1 MTQVIA
7 FPALDTAQS
16 AARPADARLARAA
29 HQFEASLMGELL
41 KPMQQVSGL
50 SGEDEQ
56 EQGSSSALASFATE
70 SLARVISER
79 GGFGI
84 AQRVLHELH
93 RTTGPAEGG
102 GTTLHSLTR

>member
-7 FPALDTAQS
+7 FPVLANTAPA
-16 AARPADARLARAA
+16 AARSADPRLTRAA

-41 KPMQQVSGL
+41 KPMQQVNSL

-56 EQGSSSALASFATE
+56 EQGSSSALAGFATE

-84 AQRVLHELH
+84 AQRVLNELH
-93 RTTGPAEGG
+93 RTTGQAGG
-102 GTTLHSLTR
+102 SGALHTPGS